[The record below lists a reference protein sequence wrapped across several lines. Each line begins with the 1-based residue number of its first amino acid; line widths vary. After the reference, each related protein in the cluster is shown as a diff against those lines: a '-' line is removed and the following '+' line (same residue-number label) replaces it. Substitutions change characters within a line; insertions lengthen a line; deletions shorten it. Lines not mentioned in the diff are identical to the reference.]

1 MELKVKH
8 IGLQVSENDIQSFYV
23 QILGFTI
30 RGNFHLLEQ
39 EAYELFGIKKTVE
52 IVYGRCGELDLEL
65 FIADGIQKSFSHL
78 CLSSNK
84 ASEMY
89 QKAVESGY
97 NCTIRK
103 ETYFIRDT
111 NTNVFEL
118 KDNNHNNYK
127 TE

>member
-1 MELKVKH
+1 MELIIKH

-30 RGNFHLLEQ
+30 RGNFHLSEQ

-52 IVYGRCGELDLEL
+52 IVCGRCGEMDFEL
-65 FIADGIQKSFSHL
+65 FIADGLQKSFSHL
-78 CLSSNK
+78 CLSSSK
-84 ASEMY
+84 GTEMY

-97 NCTIRK
+97 HCTIRK

-111 NTNVFEL
+111 NSNVFEL
-118 KDNNHNNYK
+118 KNK
-127 TE
+127 SSSE